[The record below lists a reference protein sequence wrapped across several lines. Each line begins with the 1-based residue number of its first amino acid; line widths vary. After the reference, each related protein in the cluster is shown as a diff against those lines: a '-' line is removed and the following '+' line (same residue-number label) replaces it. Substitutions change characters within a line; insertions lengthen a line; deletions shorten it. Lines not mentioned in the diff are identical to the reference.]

1 MLLRG
6 LAISGT
12 DLLLAQLIG
21 VELNVSSP
29 PRHKPPVSAK
39 QTAHWPLSTF
49 PVSVDFQSLTPFSL
63 VYLSKYSPIVST
75 SSSHDETAKIF

>member
-21 VELNVSSP
+21 AELNVPSLP
-29 PRHKPPVSAK
+29 HKPPVSAK
-39 QTAHWPLSTF
+39 QKTHWLLSTF
-49 PVSVDFQSLTPFSL
+49 SVSVDFQSLTPFSL